1 MKGKFTSF
9 FAGMLTVVLL
19 GTLTVSALAAD
30 GSLSLTVNP
39 IRVLVNGE
47 VFQPKDAQ
55 GNDVLVFTYNGTTYA
70 PLRAL
75 AEAYGLEVGYD
86 AANNIATVNAPGT
99 AAAAPQAPAQAT
111 AADFTAQW
119 TVAEK
124 PVTDYGN
131 EKSFT
136 ANYSGSMSI
145 SQFKAWWKSMDEAH
159 IQASAE
165 QMALEAQSLV
175 PGYTVTMYFTY
186 GSYSLGTAYALEGY
200 QLSNFNPAA
209 VWIK

>member
-1 MKGKFTSF
+1 MKGKLTSF
-9 FAGMLTVVLL
+9 FAGVLTVVLL

-39 IRVLVNGE
+39 IRVMVNGE

-86 AANNIATVNAPGT
+86 AANNIATVNAPG
-99 AAAAPQAPAQAT
+99 ANSAPQT
-111 AADFTAQW
+111 SAAEFAAQW
-119 TVAEK
+119 TVTEK
-124 PVTDYGN
+124 PVTNYGS
-131 EKSFT
+131 EKIFT
-136 ANYSGSMSI
+136 AVYSGSMSI
-145 SQFKAWWKSMDEAH
+145 SEFKAWWKSMDTADIE
-159 IQASAE
+159 ASAE

-186 GSYSLGTAYALEGY
+186 GSYNLGTAYAMSGY
-200 QLSNFNPAA
+200 QMSNFNPAG

>member
-1 MKGKFTSF
+1 MKTKLTSF

-19 GTLTVSALAAD
+19 MTLTVSALAAD
-30 GSLSLTVNP
+30 GSLNLSVNP
-39 IRVLVNGE
+39 IRVMVNGE

-55 GNDVLVFTYNGTTYA
+55 GNDVLVFTHSGTTYA

-86 AANNIATVNAPGT
+86 AANKIATVNTPGT
-99 AAAAPQAPAQAT
+99 APAPTP
-111 AADFTAQW
+111 AADFASQW

-124 PVTDYGN
+124 PVSNYGS
-131 EKSFT
+131 EKIFT
-136 ANYSGSMSI
+136 AVYSGSMSI
-145 SQFKAWWKSMDEAH
+145 SQFKSWWKSMDAADIEAW
-159 IQASAE
+159 AE

-175 PGYTVTMYFTY
+175 PGYTVTMYFSY
-186 GSYSLGTAYALEGY
+186 GSYSLGTTYAMEGC
-200 QLSNFNPAA
+200 QFSNFGPAS

>member
-1 MKGKFTSF
+1 MKAKLISF

-19 GTLTVSALAAD
+19 MGLTASALAAD
-30 GSLSLTVNP
+30 GSLSLSVNP
-39 IRVLVNGE
+39 IRVMVNGE

-86 AANNIATVNAPGT
+86 AANKIATVNAPGT
-99 AAAAPQAPAQAT
+99 TSAPTP
-111 AADFTAQW
+111 AADFASQW
-119 TVAEK
+119 AVAEK
-124 PVTDYGN
+124 PVSDYGS
-131 EKSFT
+131 EKIFT
-136 ANYSGSMSI
+136 AVYSGSMSI
-145 SQFKAWWKSMDEAH
+145 SQFKSWWKSMDTADIEAW
-159 IQASAE
+159 AE

-175 PGYTVTMYFTY
+175 TGYTVTMYFSY
-186 GSYSLGTAYALEGY
+186 GSYSLGTAYAMEGY
-200 QLSNFNPAA
+200 QFSNFKPAG

>member
-1 MKGKFTSF
+1 MKVKLTSF

-19 GTLTVSALAAD
+19 MGLTVSAMAAD

-55 GNDVLVFTYNGTTYA
+55 GNNVLVFTYNGTTYA

-86 AANNIATVNAPGT
+86 AVNKIATVNTPGT
-99 AAAAPQAPAQAT
+99 APAPAPAV
-111 AADFTAQW
+111 DFASQW
-119 TVAEK
+119 AVAEK
-124 PVTDYGN
+124 PVSDYGS
-131 EKSFT
+131 EKIFT
-136 ANYSGSMSI
+136 AVYSGSMNI
-145 SQFKAWWKSMDEAH
+145 SQFKSWWKSMDAADIEAW
-159 IQASAE
+159 AE

-175 PGYTVTMYFTY
+175 PGYTVTMYFSY
-186 GSYSLGTAYALEGY
+186 GSYSLGTAYAMEGC
-200 QLSNFNPAA
+200 QFSNFSPAG

>member
-1 MKGKFTSF
+1 MKGKLTSF
-9 FAGMLTVVLL
+9 FAGMLSVVLL
-19 GTLTVSALAAD
+19 MTLTVSALAAD

-39 IRVLVNGE
+39 IQVLVNGE

-86 AANNIATVNAPGT
+86 AANKIATVNAPGT
-99 AAAAPQAPAQAT
+99 ETATTPAPSM
-111 AADFTAQW
+111 DFASQW

-124 PVTDYGN
+124 PVSDYGS
-131 EKSFT
+131 EKIFT
-136 ANYSGSMSI
+136 AVYSGSMSI
-145 SQFKAWWKSMDEAH
+145 SQFKSWWKSMDTADIEAW
-159 IQASAE
+159 AE
-165 QMALEAQSLV
+165 QMALDAQNLV
-175 PGYTVTMYFTY
+175 PGHTVTMYFSY
-186 GSYSLGTAYALEGY
+186 GSYGLGTAYAMEGY
-200 QLSNFNPAA
+200 QFSNFNQAG

>member
-1 MKGKFTSF
+1 MKGKLTSF
-9 FAGMLTVVLL
+9 FAGMLTVALL
-19 GTLTVSALAAD
+19 MTLTVSALAAD

-55 GNDVLVFTYNGTTYA
+55 GNDALVFTYNGTTYA

-86 AANNIATVNAPGT
+86 SANKIATVNAPGT
-99 AAAAPQAPAQAT
+99 ASTPTPAV
-111 AADFTAQW
+111 DFASQW

-124 PVTDYGN
+124 PVSDYGS
-131 EKSFT
+131 EKIFT
-136 ANYSGSMSI
+136 AVYSGSMSI
-145 SQFKAWWKSMDEAH
+145 SQFKSWWKSMDTSDIEAW
-159 IQASAE
+159 AE
-165 QMALEAQSLV
+165 QMALDAQSLV
-175 PGYTVTMYFTY
+175 PGYTVTMYFSY
-186 GSYSLGTAYALEGY
+186 GSYGLGTAYAMEGY
-200 QLSNFNPAA
+200 QFSNFNQAG

>member
-1 MKGKFTSF
+1 MKGKLTSF
-9 FAGMLTVVLL
+9 FAGMLSVVLL
-19 GTLTVSALAAD
+19 MTLTVSALAAD

-39 IRVLVNGE
+39 IQVLVNGE

-86 AANNIATVNAPGT
+86 AANKNATVNAPGT
-99 AAAAPQAPAQAT
+99 GTATTPAPSM
-111 AADFTAQW
+111 DFASQW

-124 PVTDYGN
+124 PVSDYGS
-131 EKSFT
+131 EKIFT
-136 ANYSGSMSI
+136 AVYSGSMSI
-145 SQFKAWWKSMDEAH
+145 SQFKSWWKSMDTADIEAW
-159 IQASAE
+159 AE
-165 QMALEAQSLV
+165 QMALDAQNLV
-175 PGYTVTMYFTY
+175 PGHTVTMYFSY
-186 GSYSLGTAYALEGY
+186 GSYGLGTAYAMEGY
-200 QLSNFNPAA
+200 QFSNFNQAG

>member
-1 MKGKFTSF
+1 MKGKLTSF
-9 FAGMLTVVLL
+9 FAGMLTVALL
-19 GTLTVSALAAD
+19 MTLTVSALAAD

-86 AANNIATVNAPGT
+86 AANKIATVNAPGT
-99 AAAAPQAPAQAT
+99 ASAPTPAAAFAS
-111 AADFTAQW
+111 QW
-119 TVAEK
+119 AVAEK
-124 PVTDYGN
+124 PVSDYGS
-131 EKSFT
+131 EKIFT
-136 ANYSGSMSI
+136 AVYSGSMSI
-145 SQFKAWWKSMDEAH
+145 SQFKSWWKTMDTADIEAW
-159 IQASAE
+159 AE
-165 QMALEAQSLV
+165 QMALDAQSLV
-175 PGYTVTMYFTY
+175 PGYTVTMYFSY
-186 GSYSLGTAYALEGY
+186 GSYGLGTAYAMEGY
-200 QLSNFNPAA
+200 QFSNFNQAG

>member
-1 MKGKFTSF
+1 MKGKLTSF
-9 FAGMLTVVLL
+9 LAGVLTVVLL
-19 GTLTVSALAAD
+19 MTLTVSALAAD

-86 AANNIATVNAPGT
+86 SANKIATVNAPGT
-99 AAAAPQAPAQAT
+99 ASTPAPAM
-111 AADFTAQW
+111 DFASQW

-124 PVTDYGN
+124 PVSDYGS
-131 EKSFT
+131 EKIFT
-136 ANYSGSMSI
+136 AVYSGSVSI
-145 SQFKAWWKSMDEAH
+145 SQFKSWWKSMDSSDIETW
-159 IQASAE
+159 AE

-175 PGYTVTMYFTY
+175 PGYTVTMYFSY
-186 GSYSLGTAYALEGY
+186 GSYNLGTAYAMEGC
-200 QLSNFNPAA
+200 QFSNFSPAG

>member
-1 MKGKFTSF
+1 MKTKFTSF

-19 GTLTVSALAAD
+19 MTLTVSALAAD
-30 GSLSLTVNP
+30 GSLSLSVNP
-39 IRVLVNGE
+39 IRVMVNGE

-86 AANNIATVNAPGT
+86 AVNKIATVNTPGT
-99 AAAAPQAPAQAT
+99 TPVPT
-111 AADFTAQW
+111 PAADFASQW

-124 PVTDYGN
+124 PVSNYGS
-131 EKSFT
+131 EKIFT
-136 ANYSGSMSI
+136 AVYSGSMNI
-145 SQFKAWWKSMDEAH
+145 NQFKSWWKSMDTADIEAW
-159 IQASAE
+159 AE

-175 PGYTVTMYFTY
+175 PGYTVTMYFSH
-186 GSYSLGTAYALEGY
+186 GSYSLGTAYAMEGC
-200 QLSNFNPAA
+200 QFSNFGPAD

>member
-1 MKGKFTSF
+1 MKEKLTSF
-9 FAGMLTVVLL
+9 LAGMLTVVLL
-19 GTLTVSALAAD
+19 MALTVSALAAD

-86 AANNIATVNAPGT
+86 STNKTATVNAPGT
-99 AAAAPQAPAQAT
+99 ASTPAPAV
-111 AADFTAQW
+111 DFASQW
-119 TVAEK
+119 KVAEK
-124 PVTDYGN
+124 PVSDYGS
-131 EKSFT
+131 EKIFT
-136 ANYSGSMSI
+136 AVYSGSMSI
-145 SQFKAWWKSMDEAH
+145 SRFKSWWKSMNTADIEAW
-159 IQASAE
+159 AE
-165 QMALEAQSLV
+165 QMALDAQSLV
-175 PGYTVTMYFTY
+175 PGYTVTMYFSY
-186 GSYSLGTAYALEGY
+186 GSYGLGTAYAVEGY
-200 QLSNFNPAA
+200 QFSNFNQAG

>member
-1 MKGKFTSF
+1 MKGKLTSF
-9 FAGMLTVVLL
+9 LAGMLTVVLL
-19 GTLTVSALAAD
+19 MTLTVSALAAD

-55 GNDVLVFTYNGTTYA
+55 GNDALVFTYNGTTYA

-86 AANNIATVNAPGT
+86 AANKIATVNVPETGT
-99 AAAAPQAPAQAT
+99 ITAPAPSM
-111 AADFTAQW
+111 DFASQW

-124 PVTDYGN
+124 PVSDYGS
-131 EKSFT
+131 EKIFT
-136 ANYSGSMSI
+136 AVYSGSMSI
-145 SQFKAWWKSMDEAH
+145 SQFKSWWKSMDASDIEAW
-159 IQASAE
+159 AE
-165 QMALEAQSLV
+165 QMALDAQSLV
-175 PGYTVTMYFTY
+175 PGYTVTMYFSY
-186 GSYSLGTAYALEGY
+186 GSYGLGTAYAMEGY
-200 QLSNFNPAA
+200 QFSNFNQAG

>member
-1 MKGKFTSF
+1 MKTKLISF
-9 FAGMLTVVLL
+9 FAGMLTVALL
-19 GTLTVSALAAD
+19 MGLTVSALAAD
-30 GSLSLTVNP
+30 GSLSLSVNP
-39 IRVLVNGE
+39 IRVMVNGE

-86 AANNIATVNAPGT
+86 AANKIATVNAPRT
-99 AAAAPQAPAQAT
+99 ASSPAPT
-111 AADFTAQW
+111 ADFASQW

-124 PVTDYGN
+124 QVSNYGS
-131 EKSFT
+131 EKIFT
-136 ANYSGSMSI
+136 AVYSGSMSI
-145 SQFKAWWKSMDEAH
+145 SQFKSWWKSMSAADIEAW
-159 IQASAE
+159 AE

-175 PGYTVTMYFTY
+175 PGYTVTMYFSY
-186 GSYSLGTAYALEGY
+186 GSYSLGTAYAMEGY
-200 QLSNFNPAA
+200 QFSNFKPAG

>member
-1 MKGKFTSF
+1 MKTKLISF

-19 GTLTVSALAAD
+19 MGLTVSALAAD

-55 GNDVLVFTYNGTTYA
+55 GNDALVFTYNGTTYA

-86 AANNIATVNAPGT
+86 AANKIATVNAPETGT
-99 AAAAPQAPAQAT
+99 TTAPAPSM
-111 AADFTAQW
+111 DFASQW
-119 TVAEK
+119 AVAEK
-124 PVTDYGN
+124 PVSDYGS
-131 EKSFT
+131 EKIFT
-136 ANYSGSMSI
+136 AVYSGSMSI
-145 SQFKAWWKSMDEAH
+145 SQFKSWWKTMDTADIEAW
-159 IQASAE
+159 AE
-165 QMALEAQSLV
+165 QMALDAQSLV
-175 PGYTVTMYFTY
+175 PGYTVTMYFSY
-186 GSYSLGTAYALEGY
+186 GSYGLGTAYAMEGY
-200 QLSNFNPAA
+200 QFSNFKPAG

>member
-1 MKGKFTSF
+1 MKAKLISF
-9 FAGMLTVVLL
+9 FTGMLTVVLL
-19 GTLTVSALAAD
+19 MGLTVSALAAD
-30 GSLSLTVNP
+30 GSLSLSVNP
-39 IRVLVNGE
+39 IRVMVNGE

-86 AANNIATVNAPGT
+86 AANKIATVNAPGT
-99 AAAAPQAPAQAT
+99 ASVPTPAT
-111 AADFTAQW
+111 DFASQW

-124 PVTDYGN
+124 PVSDYGS
-131 EKSFT
+131 EKIFT
-136 ANYSGSMSI
+136 AVYSGSMSI
-145 SQFKAWWKSMDEAH
+145 SQFKSWWKSMNAADIEAW
-159 IQASAE
+159 AE

-175 PGYTVTMYFTY
+175 PGYTVTMYFSY
-186 GSYSLGTAYALEGY
+186 GSYNLGTAYAMEGY
-200 QLSNFNPAA
+200 QFSNFKPAG